1 MKSSE
6 NVTRRQSIV
15 NVVVTLTA
23 LVIFAALITLTV
35 YSLDK
40 ETTNVYAKSNC
51 PYEIILDSETVPM
64 QKSYNKDKNKWESY
78 DVYVYH
84 YKYDGIEGL
93 YIDCPEL
100 DKSLDLYG
108 YSKYEVL
115 KFDDDP
121 AFNIKIDGK
130 LYMHPEESTGTF
142 MLVD

>member
-6 NVTRRQSIV
+6 NVTRRQSIAFIG
-15 NVVVTLTA
+15 VVVLAIYSMQHDSEQLT
-23 LVIFAALITLTV
+23 
-35 YSLDK
+35 
-40 ETTNVYAKSNC
+40 VYAKSNC